1 MFGRS
6 VTLFKMFGFAVRVDA
21 SWLIIA
27 VLITW
32 SLAHGTFPHFYPGLS
47 KSEYW
52 LMGFLGALLLFA
64 SIVVHDLAHCLGA
77 RKSGLQMRG
86 ITLFIFGG
94 VAEMDQE
101 PPSAKAEFQMA
112 IAGPVTSVI
121 IGSIFYALAASM
133 RGVWPVAAVGVCSY
147 LGWINWILAAFNMV
161 PAFPL
166 DGGRVLRS
174 ALWHW
179 KGNIWQATR
188 IASTI
193 GSGFGMLLMAFGVYR
208 LLVGDIFGAVWWC
221 LIGMFLRGAAQGSY
235 QQLMVQRMLQGEPV
249 RRFMNTNPVTV
260 SPAISL
266 EDLVE
271 NYIYRYH
278 YKMFPVVNE
287 WHELLGCITT
297 KEVKEVPRG
306 EPGEVVVRGYNV
318 MKGYLRN
325 ADATAEA
332 IVDGWLHTG
341 DLGYIDG
348 DGFLVVTGRE
358 KALLISP
365 DGEKYSPEEIEEA
378 IVSSSQVISQ
388 VMIYNDHC
396 KYTCALVTLDREA
409 AKRLGREMADPD
421 ALLDAIRQELFLF
434 RQKDAYRDRFPT
446 QWLPSV
452 FQILPEQFS
461 EENRMINSSMK
472 LVRFKVLEAHRDTI
486 EYMYTAEGGDI
497 HNDRNRGIALELLRA
512 IPSS

>member
-32 SLAHGTFPHFYPGLS
+32 SLAVGFFPHLYHGLS
-47 KSEYW
+47 QAEYW
-52 LMGFLGALLLFA
+52 LMGISGAVLLFV
-64 SIVVHDLAHCLGA
+64 SIIVHELAHSLVA
-77 RKSGLQMRG
+77 RKNGLPMKG

-121 IGSIFYALAASM
+121 IGAIFYGIAAAM
-133 RGVWPVAAVGVCSY
+133 RGVWPVVAVGVCSY

-208 LLVGDIFGAVWWC
+208 LLVGDFIGAVWWF

-235 QQLMVQRMLQGEPV
+235 QQLMVQRMLQGEPIQ
-249 RRFMNTNPVTV
+249 RFMNTNPITV

-287 WHELLGCITT
+287 SHELLGCITT
-297 KEVKEVPRG
+297 KEVKEVPRS
-306 EPGEVVVRGYNV
+306 EWAQRSVQAAMRP
-318 MKGYLRN
+318 
-325 ADATAEA
+325 
-332 IVDGWLHTG
+332 
-341 DLGYIDG
+341 
-348 DGFLVVTGRE
+348 
-358 KALLISP
+358 
-365 DGEKYSPEEIEEA
+365 YSPEDTVTPDTDSVRALAMMRKSQNSRLMVVQDGRLVAVLTLKDLLNFLSAKVEMESG
-378 IVSSSQVISQ
+378 SS
-388 VMIYNDHC
+388 H
-396 KYTCALVTLDREA
+396 
-409 AKRLGREMADPD
+409 
-421 ALLDAIRQELFLF
+421 
-434 RQKDAYRDRFPT
+434 
-446 QWLPSV
+446 LPSA
-452 FQILPEQFS
+452 FRL
-461 EENRMINSSMK
+461 
-472 LVRFKVLEAHRDTI
+472 
-486 EYMYTAEGGDI
+486 
-497 HNDRNRGIALELLRA
+497 
-512 IPSS
+512 

>member
-27 VLITW
+27 VVITW
-32 SLAHGTFPHFYPGLS
+32 SLAAGLFPQYYPGLS
-47 KSEYW
+47 HAEYW
-52 LMGFLGALLLFA
+52 LMGVSGAVLLFI
-64 SIVVHDLAHCLGA
+64 SIIVHELAHSLVA
-77 RKSGLQMRG
+77 RKNGLPMKG

-121 IGSIFYALAASM
+121 IGVIFYAAAAAV
-133 RGVWPVAAVGVCSY
+133 RGSWPVVAVGVFSY
-147 LGWINWILAAFNMV
+147 LAWINWILAVFNMV

-208 LLVGDIFGAVWWC
+208 LLTGDFIGAVWWF

-235 QQLMVQRMLQGEPV
+235 QQLMVQRMLQGQPV

-271 NYIYRYH
+271 NYIYKYH
-278 YKMFPVVNE
+278 YKMFPVVDNYRD
-287 WHELLGCITT
+287 LLGCITT
-297 KEVKEVPRG
+297 KEVKDIPRSEWG
-306 EPGEVVVRGYNV
+306 QYSVQAV
-318 MKGYLRN
+318 MKPFCPE
-325 ADATAEA
+325 DT
-332 IVDGWLHTG
+332 
-341 DLGYIDG
+341 
-348 DGFLVVTGRE
+348 VTPDTDSV
-358 KALLISP
+358 KALAMMRKSQNSRLMVVE
-365 DGEKYSPEEIEEA
+365 DGHLVAVLTLKDLLNFLSAKLEMESG
-378 IVSSSQVISQ
+378 SS
-388 VMIYNDHC
+388 H
-396 KYTCALVTLDREA
+396 
-409 AKRLGREMADPD
+409 
-421 ALLDAIRQELFLF
+421 
-434 RQKDAYRDRFPT
+434 
-446 QWLPSV
+446 LPSA
-452 FQILPEQFS
+452 F
-461 EENRMINSSMK
+461 RM
-472 LVRFKVLEAHRDTI
+472 
-486 EYMYTAEGGDI
+486 
-497 HNDRNRGIALELLRA
+497 
-512 IPSS
+512 